1 MYSDDDRFTE
11 AGEDG
16 EVEQEASLS
25 AAATRSK
32 RTREVED
39 RHSESTPAKKKC
51 LCGQDDG
58 FGFEYD
64 EFAATPEPD
73 NTPDPSCQLPPPSD
87 TIIRLRFQLCRFKGV
102 YRVVRLPLSFTFAHL
117 YRLTLLLF
125 SWSGHH
131 LHQAEVVT
139 HAELYSTNYREGEIK
154 KHRSFRIPE
163 EPDKEEN
170 INAWREWLF
179 QYAPF
184 THDPAMRVT
193 PGGSRAMR
201 ERRPEPEPEN
211 EWDAFMDK
219 MEVAHKK
226 DAEVTLGD
234 LWAKKSKYNFTKG
247 KCHNKYIGIHFQ
259 DDLGCECC
267 SVSDYA

>member
-1 MYSDDDRFTE
+1 MAKQAEEEDYSTSE
-11 AGEDG
+11 EEDSFES
-16 EVEQEASLS
+16 EVEIEKEPGPS
-25 AAATRSK
+25 TK
-32 RTREVED
+32 RRIENV
-39 RHSESTPAKKKC
+39 
-51 LCGQDDG
+51 DDG
-58 FGFEYD
+58 HAAVDSPVPDKRNRMAYD
-64 EFAATPEPD
+64 PFDEIALPAEPD
-73 NTPDPSCQLPPPSD
+73 PACGLPPASD
-87 TIIRLRFQLCRFKGV
+87 TFIQLRFQLCRFKGV
-102 YRVVRLPLSFTFAHL
+102 YRVARLPLSFTFAHL

-125 SWSGHH
+125 SWSGHR

-219 MEVAHKK
+219 MEVPHKK

-234 LWAKKSKYNFTKG
+234 L
-247 KCHNKYIGIHFQ
+247 
-259 DDLGCECC
+259 
-267 SVSDYA
+267 